1 MIEAFALTW
10 IGVIAAQIA
19 PGPNLVA
26 VAATA
31 LAEGRARAFLVVT
44 GIASGMLVWSAAT
57 ALGLTALITAN
68 PISLTLLRLIGG
80 SYLLWLGIRALRAA
94 LSGQP
99 VTLTARNHDLTPARA
114 WARGLTVVLTNPKA
128 GLMWAAVAT
137 YLFGAG
143 LTAPQVFAFAP
154 LGALSGLLV
163 YGTYAWLFSTGTA
176 SRGYARAA
184 GPINAIFAT
193 AFGAMGGKLIW
204 DGLKDLRP

>member
-31 LAEGRARAFLVVT
+31 LAEGRNKALFVVT

-57 ALGLTALITAN
+57 ALGLTALLTAN
-68 PISLTLLRLIGG
+68 PLSLTLLRLIGG
-80 SYLLWLGIRALRAA
+80 SYLIWLGLKALR
-94 LSGQP
+94 STITGQS
-99 VTLTARNHDLTPARA
+99 VTLNARHHGLTPARA

-143 LTAPQVFAFAP
+143 LTATQVFAFAP
-154 LGALSGLLV
+154 LGALSGLIV
-163 YGTYAWLFSTGTA
+163 YGTYAWLFSTRTA
-176 SRGYARAA
+176 GRTYARATRPFN
-184 GPINAIFAT
+184 GVFAA

-204 DGLKDLRP
+204 DGLRDLRP